1 MDIIMGTREKK
12 PAGKKKL
19 VDFHCH
25 ILPEMDDGAKSP
37 IESVQ
42 MLEILY
48 RQNVTG
54 CILTPHFYL
63 EENSVEQFLK
73 RREKSYAK
81 LNSYIGNRQDL
92 PEMVEGAEV
101 YFCHRL
107 YQVSQIEKL
116 KIGASN
122 YILIE
127 LPYYT
132 KIKRAIIDEIKLFQ
146 DYTGL
151 SVILA
156 HIERYLNNMTIS
168 ALYCLRDSDIVLQM
182 NTGSVLNEACG
193 RKMSRIYQ
201 SDSLIVVGSDC
212 HNLHERSPERFQE
225 AVNCLQK
232 RRAHGKKSSYE
243 YEISKMYEEMR
254 RNE

>member
-1 MDIIMGTREKK
+1 
-12 PAGKKKL
+12 
-19 VDFHCH
+19 
-25 ILPEMDDGAKSP
+25 
-37 IESVQ
+37 

-212 HNLHERSPERFQE
+212 HNLHERSPDRFQE